1 MLTERRSAVR
11 YPIVLNARYQSA
23 RKRSMQDGTG
33 QTVDISSRGFLIA
46 SEHRVSVGVRLEV
59 TVEWPALLD
68 GSIDLVLVASG
79 QVVRARESIFALEFS
94 RYEFRT
100 SKRKLNTAAGYAGHS
115 AAIAAGASAGSDVPT
130 AIARFLIPELST

>member
-1 MLTERRSAVR
+1 MP
-11 YPIVLNARYQSA
+11 Y
-23 RKRSMQDGTG
+23 GTG
-33 QTVDISSRGFLIA
+33 QTVDMSSCGFLIA
-46 SEHRVSVGVRLEV
+46 SEHKVSVGVRLEV
-59 TVEWPALLD
+59 AVEWPALLD

-100 SKRKLNTAAGYAGHS
+100 SKRKLTTAAGYAGHS
-115 AAIAAGASAGSDVPT
+115 AIAAGASAGSDVPT